1 MLAGARSNPTSY
13 TASTI
18 LKNKFLKEL
27 IVVMENFEHTLS
39 ALFAQ
44 LGLDSAPED
53 IDKFI
58 HAHRPIPD
66 SVSLP
71 DADCWTESQAAFLRE
86 SIGYDSDWA
95 EMVDQLDSRLR
106 E

>member
-1 MLAGARSNPTSY
+1 
-13 TASTI
+13 
-18 LKNKFLKEL
+18 
-27 IVVMENFEHTLS
+27 MENFEHTLS

-58 HAHRPIPD
+58 HTHRPIPD
-66 SVSLP
+66 SVPLP

-86 SIGYDSDWA
+86 SIGEDSDWA

-106 E
+106 G